1 MDSINIRYGEY
12 LPLPIET
19 GNEGYVSATMYVGK
33 PGQMY
38 ILSKTTPLTSGD
50 GIFEFTEEETKIPL
64 GEYSFQVS
72 LFDEENRPTK
82 FPEPE
87 YDCGACEDEFPK
99 FIVSEALDETEVVS

>member
-12 LPLPIET
+12 LPLHIET
-19 GNEGYVSATMYVGK
+19 GNEGYVSATMYIGK

-38 ILSKTTPLTSGD
+38 ILSKETTLTNGD
-50 GIFEFTEEETKIPL
+50 GIFEFTEEETRIPL

-72 LFDEENRPTK
+72 VFDNEGRPTK
-82 FPEPE
+82 FPEPDG
-87 YDCGACEDEFPK
+87 DCGNCEEEFPK